1 MELGLSFNP
10 YTIQIEP
17 HDAMAEL
24 YDAIARTNTILI
36 DLTATS
42 GATSRSAISSRR

>member
-24 YDAIARTNTILI
+24 YDAIARTNTILV
-36 DLTATS
+36 DFNRDVW
-42 GATSRSAISSRR
+42 ATSRSATSSRR